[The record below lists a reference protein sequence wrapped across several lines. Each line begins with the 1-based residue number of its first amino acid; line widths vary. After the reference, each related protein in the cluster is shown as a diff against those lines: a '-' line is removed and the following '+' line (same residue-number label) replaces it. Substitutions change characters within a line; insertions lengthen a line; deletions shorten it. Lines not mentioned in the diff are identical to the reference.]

1 MVQFNAD
8 IADGMPWK
16 FIPTQRET
24 DIVFSDLV
32 LVAFTVRV
40 KPGECALTFYTIENK
55 SSTLIT
61 GVSTYNVTPMK
72 RIVGSGVVFLIIAW
86 CIQMRGPLFASI
98 FNSLMLV
105 LVGCCGFFHCVTV
118 WTIHGSMGKE
128 QRDEKLP
135 SIEVVTN
142 SPPTERDHRRPPIH
156 VLVICPTRE
165 LASQA
170 ATEAVE
176 LLKYHPTIGV
186 QIVIAGTRLALEQK
200 RMQANPCQILVA
212 TPGRLRDH
220 VENTAGFA
228 TRLMGVKVLVLDE
241 ADHLLDMGFQ
251 KDILNTEFIF

>member
-1 MVQFNAD
+1 
-8 IADGMPWK
+8 
-16 FIPTQRET
+16 
-24 DIVFSDLV
+24 
-32 LVAFTVRV
+32 
-40 KPGECALTFYTIENK
+40 
-55 SSTLIT
+55 
-61 GVSTYNVTPMK
+61 
-72 RIVGSGVVFLIIAW
+72 
-86 CIQMRGPLFASI
+86 
-98 FNSLMLV
+98 
-105 LVGCCGFFHCVTV
+105 
-118 WTIHGSMGKE
+118 MGKE
-128 QRDEKLP
+128 QRDEKVTYFFIFLFQLP

>member
-1 MVQFNAD
+1 MPSVSTSLALAATLGIAETVLFSLGFGIIMNIMGIPAICQPWEIVVQFNAD

-16 FIPTQRET
+16 FIPTQRG
-24 DIVFSDLV
+24 FSL
-32 LVAFTVRV
+32 LNTLLHVRV

-61 GVSTYNVTPMK
+61 GVSTYNVTPM
-72 RIVGSGVVFLIIAW
+72 
-86 CIQMRGPLFASI
+86 
-98 FNSLMLV
+98 
-105 LVGCCGFFHCVTV
+105 
-118 WTIHGSMGKE
+118 
-128 QRDEKLP
+128 KLP